1 MDPFLLLAVAE
12 GIGPGMVTA
21 LLDPD
26 IDAGA
31 LRPDPALELPPAA
44 RRRLLSPRLEA
55 EAEAWLER
63 AARHGQRVLTRGDDR
78 YPEALRHA
86 PLPPLALFAAGEVDL
101 LARTPSIAVV
111 GSRTPTP
118 YGIAAAH
125 DFCAALAHAGVVLW
139 SGLAFGI
146 DAIAHEAALAA
157 GTPTVAVLAG
167 GLDRPHPAAHEA
179 LARRILDARG
189 LCLSESPPERTP
201 TRGHFPRR
209 NRILAGAAD
218 AVLVVEAGERSGTLH
233 TARFAADA
241 GRPVFV
247 VPGPYTSPRSR
258 GCHQLLAAGAHV
270 ALDPAHLLDELGIHG
285 RLHGDDEAGGRLAR
299 SADAQRICA
308 AIEQGPRPI
317 DAIQRETRLTEER
330 FLEVLFELLAEGSLL
345 RLPGELIGLGRSPRA
360 NAEPVRAGRGPSAP
374 A

>member
-26 IDAGA
+26 IGADA
-31 LRPDPALELPPAA
+31 LRPDAGLDLPPAP
-44 RRRLLSPRLEA
+44 RRRLLSGRLRA
-55 EAEAWLER
+55 EAQAWLDKAE
-63 AARHGQRVLTRGDDR
+63 RHGQQVLTRADAR
-78 YPEALRHA
+78 YPGALRHA
-86 PLPPLALFAAGEVDL
+86 PLPPLTLFAAGEVDL

-125 DFCAALAHAGVVLW
+125 DFCAALARAGVVLW

-146 DAIAHEAALAA
+146 DAIAHESAHAA
-157 GTPTVAVLAG
+157 GAPTVAVLAG

-179 LARRILDARG
+179 LARRILAAQG
-189 LCLSESPPERTP
+189 LCLSESPPERAP

-218 AVLVVEAGERSGTLH
+218 AVLVVEAGDRSGTLH

-241 GRPVFV
+241 GRPVF
-247 VPGPYTSPRSR
+247 
-258 GCHQLLAAGAHV
+258 
-270 ALDPAHLLDELGIHG
+270 
-285 RLHGDDEAGGRLAR
+285 
-299 SADAQRICA
+299 
-308 AIEQGPRPI
+308 
-317 DAIQRETRLTEER
+317 
-330 FLEVLFELLAEGSLL
+330 
-345 RLPGELIGLGRSPRA
+345 
-360 NAEPVRAGRGPSAP
+360 
-374 A
+374 